1 MTNSGEVEMLERLAR
16 AVDFRDDDTGV
27 HTKRVGIA
35 SARLAEIMG
44 LESAAVDM
52 IRLAAPLHDIG
63 MVGIP
68 DAVMLKPGPLTPEER
83 KIMERHTIVGSDI
96 LKDGRSDL
104 VRLCQRIARS
114 HHERWDGSGYPDALV
129 GEDIPQEARIV
140 HVADFLDA
148 LTHDRPYRTA
158 WTPRMALDTIV
169 ETSGSNFD
177 PAVVEALMKIHRESG
192 IASLV
197 S

>member
-1 MTNSGEVEMLERLAR
+1 MTISGEVEMLERLAT
-16 AVDFRDDDTGV
+16 AVEFRDDDTGD
-27 HTKRVGIA
+27 HTKRVGFA
-35 SARLAEIMG
+35 SARLTEAMG
-44 LESAAVDM
+44 LESAAVDL

-68 DAVMLKPGPLTPEER
+68 DAVLLKPGPLTPEER
-83 KIMERHTIVGSDI
+83 KIMERHTIVGSDM
-96 LKDGRSDL
+96 LKNGRTDL

-129 GEDIPQEARIV
+129 GEDIPREARIV

-148 LTHDRPYRTA
+148 LTHEKPYRAA

>member
-83 KIMERHTIVGSDI
+83 KVMERHTIVGSDI

-129 GEDIPQEARIV
+129 GEDIPPEARIV

>member
-1 MTNSGEVEMLERLAR
+1 MTISGEVEMLERLAR
-16 AVDFRDDDTGV
+16 AVDFRDDETGV
-27 HTKRVGIA
+27 HTKRVGVA

-129 GEDIPQEARIV
+129 GEDIPREARIV

>member
-1 MTNSGEVEMLERLAR
+1 MTISGEVEMLERLAR
-16 AVDFRDDDTGV
+16 AVDFRDDETGV

-129 GEDIPQEARIV
+129 GEDIPREARIV

-192 IASLV
+192 VASLV